1 MSPRGTPARRT
12 ALTRA
17 RPGVLTAATLL
28 ALLLLLAAPGAPGAW
43 ADGDEQ
49 SADTRWAVT
58 PADGSGR
65 DERSSIQHALD
76 PGESITEHIAVHNLG
91 DREETFRLSAAD
103 GFTTSTGRFD
113 MLTSAEESADAG
125 TWIDIAEEVTVGAG
139 QSEVVPLRI
148 TVPAQAEPGDHLAGV
163 AASVLS
169 SRSAADGTDIGVES
183 RVGVK
188 VTTRVTG
195 ELAPAVAVGPVSSTY
210 EGSWNPLRPGRVLTT
225 FEVTNEGNTRV
236 SIAGGASAGTGAAAF
251 PAEGERLGEL
261 LPGDTRR
268 VSVAVDGV
276 WPTLRLPGRLQV
288 APGVAALD
296 GTTAEA
302 EPVEVTFVTW
312 APPWPQL
319 LVLIGLA
326 LLVYAVIGGRRHGR
340 RRLDSLL
347 AQARE
352 EGRRSAG
359 PTASAETSTDPA
371 TSAPAAAREPSE
383 PDGKERAPER

>member
-1 MSPRGTPARRT
+1 S
-12 ALTRA
+12 
-17 RPGVLTAATLL
+17 
-28 ALLLLLAAPGAPGAW
+28 
-43 ADGDEQ
+43 
-49 SADTRWAVT
+49 
-58 PADGSGR
+58 
-65 DERSSIQHALD
+65 
-76 PGESITEHIAVHNLG
+76 N
-91 DREETFRLSAAD
+91 
-103 GFTTSTGRFD
+103 
-113 MLTSAEESADAG
+113 DAG

-225 FEVTNEGNTRV
+225 FEVTSEGNTRV

-302 EPVEVTFVTW
+302 DPVE
-312 APPWPQL
+312 
-319 LVLIGLA
+319 
-326 LLVYAVIGGRRHGR
+326 
-340 RRLDSLL
+340 
-347 AQARE
+347 
-352 EGRRSAG
+352 G
-359 PTASAETSTDPA
+359 PIV
-371 TSAPAAAREPSE
+371 TSAPPCRRVLAPSARPFRRSSVIGVGRRVGPLPVPRLAGPGGAARPPPPPPAGGDPSPTPATRAPAPARGPAG
-383 PDGKERAPER
+383 PDGKERPLERWPL

>member
-1 MSPRGTPARRT
+1 MAGISTSRSRLAPELAS
-12 ALTRA
+12 RA
-17 RPGVLTAATLL
+17 CASEP
-28 ALLLLLAAPGAPGAW
+28 P
-43 ADGDEQ
+43 
-49 SADTRWAVT
+49 
-58 PADGSGR
+58 
-65 DERSSIQHALD
+65 
-76 PGESITEHIAVHNLG
+76 
-91 DREETFRLSAAD
+91 
-103 GFTTSTGRFD
+103 
-113 MLTSAEESADAG
+113 TSAEESADAG